1 MLETIKT
8 VGSYAGLVSA
18 AFLIWD
24 RWLRGRP
31 IWEQS
36 ATVRRGGTPADPCIR
51 ITNPGPTGLLIR
63 RARVLPTGI
72 YAVAKNRDIKPIM
85 AALGD
90 ATVEGANVLNVLLPA
105 GQEHDLAIIDR
116 RNDEDVRKNI
126 SRWVCFC
133 ISWRKTSSTWL
144 PQLPVFIFTS
154 TGTIQRIAAAVAQRD
169 QVP

>member
-51 ITNPGPTGLLIR
+51 ITNPGPTGLLIW

-72 YAVAKNRDIKPIM
+72 YAVAKNHGIKSSM
-85 AALGD
+85 AAVGD
-90 ATVEGANVLNVLLPA
+90 ATVEGADVLNVLLPA
-105 GQEHDLAIIDR
+105 GQKHDFAIIDR
-116 RNDEDVRKNI
+116 RNNEDVRKNI

-154 TGTIQRIAAAVAQRD
+154 IAEIQRITAATSQQD
-169 QVP
+169 